1 MKYPFSILKKLYLQ
15 ELFPGETQNSGDD
28 TPYTRRKVFTDKN
41 RILLRENNA
50 RLQDSGKER
59 NKNNVCRSFYISL
72 NGRPDKREH
81 HPAWR
86 ILSGFNR

>member
-1 MKYPFSILKKLYLQ
+1 MKTKTAVMILLIPDVKYL
-15 ELFPGETQNSGDD
+15 PI
-28 TPYTRRKVFTDKN
+28 KN

-72 NGRPDKREH
+72 NDRPDKRER

>member
-1 MKYPFSILKKLYLQ
+1 MKTKTAVMILLIPGVKYL
-15 ELFPGETQNSGDD
+15 PI
-28 TPYTRRKVFTDKN
+28 KN

-50 RLQDSGKER
+50 RLQDSGKELNKNNVCR
-59 NKNNVCRSFYISL
+59 SFYDSGKELNKNNVCRSFYISL
-72 NGRPDKREH
+72 NGRPDKRER

>member
-1 MKYPFSILKKLYLQ
+1 MKTKTAVMILLIPGVKYL
-15 ELFPGETQNSGDD
+15 PI
-28 TPYTRRKVFTDKN
+28 KN

-50 RLQDSGKER
+50 RLQDSGKQL
-59 NKNNVCRSFYISL
+59 NKNNVFRSFYISL
-72 NGRPDKREH
+72 NGRPDKRER